1 MARLRVIEGDGA
13 ERSETISPGRWI
25 CPRCTGHQGRI
36 ASTLLMRVEVGGK
49 WMQVCARC
57 LARGEW
63 TLVGD

>member
-13 ERSETISPGRWI
+13 EGGGISPERWI
-25 CPRCTGHQGRI
+25 CPKCSGHHGRI
-36 ASTLLMRVEVGGK
+36 ASTLLMRVKVGGD
-49 WMQVCARC
+49 WMRVCGRC

>member
-1 MARLRVIEGDGA
+1 MARLKVIEGDGA
-13 ERSETISPGRWI
+13 ERSDNRSLERWI

-36 ASTLLMRVEVGGK
+36 ASTLLMRVDVGGDR
-49 WMQVCARC
+49 MRVCARC